1 MVVGFLGEAAW
12 QSTPKRSK
20 TVAAQRLS
28 STRSGAD
35 GEIALLSDLAPWA
48 AAAHF
53 AVRRRRDMKATTR
66 TLSFLAFNL
75 VLLHLT
81 GCGRGAPSKPSD
93 EFKIYTYEVINVWP
107 HNRSAFTQG
116 LLFLDGV
123 LLESTGLNGESSLRR
138 EDLRTGDVIQ
148 RVEVPSQYFAEGL
161 AALEGKLFQLTWQN
175 QKGFVYDLKSLRL
188 EREFTY
194 LGEGWGLTTDGRRL
208 IMSDGTDQIRFL
220 DPSTLEVKGR
230 IRVTANGQP
239 LNRLNELEYVKGEIF
254 ANVWGTDYVVRID
267 PVTGRVVG
275 MIDFTGL
282 LAAQERDENTD
293 VLNGIAYDA
302 AGDRLFVTG
311 KRWPKLF
318 EVRLKLKE

>member
-1 MVVGFLGEAAW
+1 
-12 QSTPKRSK
+12 
-20 TVAAQRLS
+20 
-28 STRSGAD
+28 
-35 GEIALLSDLAPWA
+35 
-48 AAAHF
+48 
-53 AVRRRRDMKATTR
+53 
-66 TLSFLAFNL
+66 
-75 VLLHLT
+75 
-81 GCGRGAPSKPSD
+81 
-93 EFKIYTYEVINVWP
+93 
-107 HNRSAFTQG
+107 
-116 LLFLDGV
+116 
-123 LLESTGLNGESSLRR
+123 
-138 EDLRTGDVIQ
+138 
-148 RVEVPSQYFAEGL
+148 
-161 AALEGKLFQLTWQN
+161 
-175 QKGFVYDLKSLRL
+175 
-188 EREFTY
+188 
-194 LGEGWGLTTDGRRL
+194 
-208 IMSDGTDQIRFL
+208 MSDGTDQIRFL